1 MVHGHIPMTSNVSST
16 PPRTHLR
23 VASQNACLP
32 LSSLMP
38 PLPPPLF
45 NHARGRSHEAFRKRR
60 ACRTRPHMH
69 VRAAGALSRE
79 AVCGA
84 TGERVL
90 ATPVSR
96 RPLE

>member
-1 MVHGHIPMTSNVSST
+1 MRPAATYAATLWLMVSIFTCHVHTHGFESRMQVN
-16 PPRTHLR
+16 
-23 VASQNACLP
+23 
-32 LSSLMP
+32 
-38 PLPPPLF
+38 PLF
-45 NHARGRSHEAFRKRR
+45 SLALQHNHARGRSHEAFRKRR
-60 ACRTRPHMH
+60 ACRTRPHMY
-69 VRAAGALSRE
+69 VRAAGALSCE